1 MCPEKDEYCVD
12 VLNSTTTFFRCVK
25 TTRCGCLA
33 GINAKCDCRSTCLN
47 NKCQPVPDTDPSVMP
62 ACLTDGGGFCGVA
75 NNESSLVMCASDQV
89 CESNKCVSPSKCPVR
104 GQCYG
109 CEHAG
114 IRSYYDGCNTCS
126 CPTDNQQTMCTEQ
139 VCEPVTIVPKECD
152 GQCNGF
158 LTEDDGVCGRC
169 TCNQGQKTECTKGET
184 NECKAHLASASSTS
198 VSVGLVVAISIA
210 TIIWN

>member
-1 MCPEKDEYCVD
+1 VIN
-12 VLNSTTTFFRCVK
+12 VLVLLQLCYPIQAAY
-25 TTRCGCLA
+25 CGCNLVA
-33 GINAKCDCRSTCLN
+33 CGPGKTCGRFGSCELP
-47 NKCQPVPDTDPSVMP
+47 KPVMP